1 MSDSSHGAT
10 TSSLG
15 PALNLLSSGA
25 FVGIRGPGVQ
35 SFFLAPD
42 SSQHGA
48 GVCALLAWGH
58 VTASPRPPARPVHQA
73 GLSHQC
79 PSSHLQPGLLEPTS
93 TLVRVKKSAATLGIA
108 IEGGANTRQ
117 PLPRIVTIQVCPQ
130 GPCLTMSPCAS
141 GCPLSIP
148 RGLPLLEVTQHLRVD
163 LCSR

>member
-48 GVCALLAWGH
+48 GVWLCWPGGM
-58 VTASPRPPARPVHQA
+58 SRPAQGP
-73 GLSHQC
+73 
-79 PSSHLQPGLLEPTS
+79 QPGLS
-93 TLVRVKKSAATLGIA
+93 TKQASVTNV
-108 IEGGANTRQ
+108 
-117 PLPRIVTIQVCPQ
+117 LPHIYSLDSWSLR
-130 GPCLTMSPCAS
+130 
-141 GCPLSIP
+141 
-148 RGLPLLEVTQHLRVD
+148 LP
-163 LCSR
+163 